1 MAAAYVAG
9 YSAAKDDLEAYPRLL
24 FATGESDTGVI
35 ISWNI
40 EGKKSVEENAY
51 NIVVL
56 PNELSINPS
65 NWKLGD
71 KTAQVGFFGTLSF
84 HEDCALYCNS
94 IKENVA
100 KRFAVCQ
107 SSAKSERKT
116 KL

>member
-56 PNELSINPS
+56 PNENGSNPLK
-65 NWKLGD
+65 WKPGD
-71 KTAQVGFFGTLSF
+71 TYAPVDFFGRQSF
-84 HEDCALYCNS
+84 HEDD
-94 IKENVA
+94 
-100 KRFAVCQ
+100 
-107 SSAKSERKT
+107 
-116 KL
+116 